1 MKEYTILTA
10 RLNYNQKN
18 ELLKKVF
25 ANSLD
30 EVKEIIKKPISEN
43 GLFKN
48 PAYTTILINDEVIYN
63 QHLPIYR

>member
-30 EVKEIIKKPISEN
+30 EVKEIIKKPINEN